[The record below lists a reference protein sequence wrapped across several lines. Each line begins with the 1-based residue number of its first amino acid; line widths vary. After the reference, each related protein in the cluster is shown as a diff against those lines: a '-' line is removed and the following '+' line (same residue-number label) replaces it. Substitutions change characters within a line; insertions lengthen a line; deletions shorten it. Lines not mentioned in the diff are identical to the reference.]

1 MASIHRHLSSLF
13 ESAEV
18 VWYMPVAYQS
28 AKLRQLVLARL
39 FTPNT
44 SHLRL
49 MTPKQ
54 FMDCAT
60 VKDHTPNQL
69 SAIGIKS
76 KACSNLSRKS

>member
-44 SHLRL
+44 SHLWL

-54 FMDCAT
+54 FMDCAM
-60 VKDHTPNQL
+60 VKDHTPNL
-69 SAIGIKS
+69 SAISIKS